1 MQRDYRA
8 HSNQTILDICLNTYG
23 SFRYLG
29 KLMKDNGVYN
39 PLYNTSKNSIFVY
52 DDALIT
58 DVLIYNQGKT
68 YATATEES
76 MLITDKTKSVELLV
90 GTDIANGNTF
100 AISQLINSDVLLVFV
115 GGTQIAAS
123 ATEGYSFNKTT
134 GTLDF
139 TVIGGLSNVR
149 LTVLYNEA

>member
-1 MQRDYRA
+1 MLRDYRA

-23 SFRYLG
+23 SYKYLG
-29 KLMKDNGVYN
+29 KLLKDNGVYN
-39 PLYNTSKNSIFVY
+39 PLYNTANNSIFVY

-58 DVLIYNQGKT
+58 DVLIYNQGYT

-76 MLITDKTKSVELLV
+76 MIITDKTRSIALKV

-100 AISQLINSDVLLVFV
+100 VISQLVAAEVLLVFV
-115 GGTQIAAS
+115 GGTQVQDS
-123 ATEGYSFNKTT
+123 AIEGWSFNSTT

-139 TVIGGLSNVR
+139 TVIGGLSNVW
-149 LTVLYNEA
+149 LNVLYNEA

>member
-1 MQRDYRA
+1 MLKEYRA

-23 SFRYLG
+23 SFKYLS

-39 PLYNTSKNSIFVY
+39 TLYNTSKSSIFVY
-52 DDALIT
+52 DDTLIT
-58 DVLIYNQGKT
+58 DVLVHNKGYV

-100 AISQLINSDVLLVFV
+100 AISKLINAEVLLVFV
-115 GGTQIAAS
+115 GGTQIPSS
-123 ATEGYSFNKTT
+123 ATEGYSFNATT
-134 GTLDF
+134 GKLDF